1 MNEEST
7 PREGAEQI
15 ETLEARIREL
25 EAKLA
30 AAGAAGNS
38 EKQINA
44 AIEERA
50 ERLFEELK
58 PYLEKYRSGGDELL
72 RRVRGEGAGKPRSV
86 ARDSLRRWPYSREAL
101 RARERLRAGG
111 FREQDYER
119 RPELLRAR

>member
-30 AAGAAGNS
+30 AAGAAGAGSS
-38 EKQINA
+38 EKQMNA

-72 RRVRGEGAGKPRSV
+72 RRVAEKVRENPGASLAIAFGAGLIAAK
-86 ARDSLRRWPYSREAL
+86 LF
-101 RARERLRAGG
+101 ERGK
-111 FREQDYER
+111 D
-119 RPELLRAR
+119 

>member
-25 EAKLA
+25 EAKL
-30 AAGAAGNS
+30 GAAGSS
-38 EKQINA
+38 EKQMNA

-72 RRVRGEGAGKPRSV
+72 RRVAEKVRENPGASLAIAFGAGLIAAK
-86 ARDSLRRWPYSREAL
+86 LF
-101 RARERLRAGG
+101 ERGK
-111 FREQDYER
+111 D
-119 RPELLRAR
+119 

>member
-30 AAGAAGNS
+30 AAGVAGNS
-38 EKQINA
+38 EKQMNA

-58 PYLEKYRSGGDELL
+58 AYHEKYRSGGDELL
-72 RRVRGEGAGKPRSV
+72 RRVAEKVRENPGPSLAIALSAGLV
-86 ARDSLRRWPYSREAL
+86 AAKLCEHGKD
-101 RARERLRAGG
+101 
-111 FREQDYER
+111 
-119 RPELLRAR
+119 

>member
-1 MNEEST
+1 MMNEEST

-30 AAGAAGNS
+30 AAGAAGSS
-38 EKQINA
+38 EKQMNA

-58 PYLEKYRSGGDELL
+58 PYLRSGGDELL
-72 RRVRGEGAGKPRSV
+72 RRVSEKVRENPGASLAIAFGAGLIAAK
-86 ARDSLRRWPYSREAL
+86 LF
-101 RARERLRAGG
+101 ERGK
-111 FREQDYER
+111 D
-119 RPELLRAR
+119 

>member
-30 AAGAAGNS
+30 AGGAKV
-38 EKQINA
+38 EKTA
-44 AIEERA
+44 KSSAEEHA

-58 PYLEKYRSGGDELL
+58 PYLEKYRGESGELL
-72 RRVRGEGAGKPRSV
+72 RRVAEKVRENPGASLAVAFGAGLIAAK
-86 ARDSLRRWPYSREAL
+86 LF
-101 RARERLRAGG
+101 ERGK
-111 FREQDYER
+111 D
-119 RPELLRAR
+119 

>member
-15 ETLEARIREL
+15 ETLAARIREL

-30 AAGAAGNS
+30 AAGAAGSS
-38 EKQINA
+38 EKQMNA

-58 PYLEKYRSGGDELL
+58 PYLEKYRSGRDELL
-72 RRVRGEGAGKPRSV
+72 RRVAEKVRENPGASLAIAFGAGLIAAK
-86 ARDSLRRWPYSREAL
+86 LF
-101 RARERLRAGG
+101 ERGK
-111 FREQDYER
+111 D
-119 RPELLRAR
+119 

>member
-30 AAGAAGNS
+30 AAGNS
-38 EKQINA
+38 EKQMNA

-50 ERLFEELK
+50 ERLFEEMK

-72 RRVRGEGAGKPRSV
+72 RRVAEKVRENPGASLAIAFGAGLIAAK
-86 ARDSLRRWPYSREAL
+86 LF
-101 RARERLRAGG
+101 ERGK
-111 FREQDYER
+111 D
-119 RPELLRAR
+119 

>member
-1 MNEEST
+1 MT

-30 AAGAAGNS
+30 AAGNS
-38 EKQINA
+38 EKQMNA

-50 ERLFEELK
+50 ERLFEEMK

-72 RRVRGEGAGKPRSV
+72 RRVAEKVRENPGASLAIAFGAGLIAAK
-86 ARDSLRRWPYSREAL
+86 LF
-101 RARERLRAGG
+101 ERGK
-111 FREQDYER
+111 D
-119 RPELLRAR
+119 

>member
-30 AAGAAGNS
+30 AAGNS
-38 EKQINA
+38 EKQMNA

-72 RRVRGEGAGKPRSV
+72 RRVAEKVRENPGASLAIAFGAGLIAAK
-86 ARDSLRRWPYSREAL
+86 LF
-101 RARERLRAGG
+101 ERGK
-111 FREQDYER
+111 D
-119 RPELLRAR
+119 

>member
-38 EKQINA
+38 ENQMNA

-72 RRVRGEGAGKPRSV
+72 RRVVEKVRENPGASLAIAFGAGLIAAK
-86 ARDSLRRWPYSREAL
+86 LF
-101 RARERLRAGG
+101 ERGK
-111 FREQDYER
+111 D
-119 RPELLRAR
+119 

>member
-1 MNEEST
+1 MNEELP

-30 AAGAAGNS
+30 AAGASGNS
-38 EKQINA
+38 EKQMNA

-58 PYLEKYRSGGDELL
+58 PYLEKYRGGGDELL
-72 RRVRGEGAGKPRSV
+72 RRVAEKVRENPGASLAIAFGAGLIAAK
-86 ARDSLRRWPYSREAL
+86 LF
-101 RARERLRAGG
+101 ERGK
-111 FREQDYER
+111 D
-119 RPELLRAR
+119 